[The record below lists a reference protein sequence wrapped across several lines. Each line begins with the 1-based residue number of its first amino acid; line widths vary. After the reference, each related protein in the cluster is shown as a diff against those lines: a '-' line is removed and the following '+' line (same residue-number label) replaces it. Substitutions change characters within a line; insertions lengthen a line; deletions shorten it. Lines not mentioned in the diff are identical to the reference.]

1 MEDFKALMYYRSKR
15 VAASTIPGKREFM
28 NHSVFMIMFNLVGRD
43 EVQIAFHTLELPAL
57 ELS

>member
-15 VAASTIPGKREFM
+15 VAASTIPGEREFM
-28 NHSVFMIMFNLVGRD
+28 NHTVLMIMFNLVGCN
-43 EVQIAFHTLELPAL
+43 EVQIAFHRLELPAL